1 MLDSLWDIGMTD
13 TKTALALI
21 ARGTDEI
28 TKLEELEER
37 LDLDRPLRVKVGFD
51 PSAPDL
57 HIGHTVVINKMRQFQ
72 DLGHTVIFLIG
83 DFTGLIGDPTGK
95 SATRKP
101 LTPEQVQEN
110 AETYAQQ
117 VFKILDPDKT
127 EIRFNSEWL
136 NQLGSDGMVRLAAKY
151 TVARMLERDDF
162 ETRYKN
168 NQPIAIHE
176 FLYPLAQGY
185 DSVVLECDVEM
196 GGTDQKFNLHV
207 GRHLQQHYKQSPQV
221 IITLPLLEGLDGVQK
236 MSKSLGNYVGI
247 TEPPGEMFG
256 KLMSISDELMWRY
269 FDLLSF
275 RSNQEISDLK
285 ADMTGGRNP
294 RDIKFLLC
302 EEIIERFHS
311 REAAVAAREEFIS
324 RFQRGQMPE
333 DIPEKSL
340 ETAGEGIGIAA
351 ALSQCGMTSSNSDAF
366 RMIAQGGVRID
377 GEKISDRTLRLE
389 SGFTGILQV
398 GKRKFCKATIK

>member
-1 MLDSLWDIGMTD
+1 MTD

-37 LDLDRPLRVKVGFD
+37 LELGRPLRVKVGFD

-83 DFTGLIGDPTGK
+83 DFTGMIGDPTGK
-95 SATRKP
+95 NVTRKP
-101 LTPEQVQEN
+101 LTPEQIQEN
-110 AETYAQQ
+110 AETYAKQ

-127 EIRFNSEWL
+127 EVRFNSEWL
-136 NQLGSDGMVRLAAKY
+136 NQLGADGMVRLAAKY

-162 ETRYKN
+162 EQRYKN

-185 DSVVLECDVEM
+185 DSVMLECDVEM

-207 GRHLQQHYKQSPQV
+207 GRHLQQHYKQPPQV

-269 FDLLSF
+269 YDLLSF
-275 RSNQEISDLK
+275 RSNQEIADLK
-285 ADMTGGRNP
+285 ADVTGGRNP

-311 REAAVAAREEFIS
+311 RDAAVAAREEFIA

-333 DIPEKSL
+333 DMPEKTF
-340 ETAGEGIGIAA
+340 ETAGEGIGIAT
-351 ALSQCGMTSSNSDAF
+351 ALSQCGMTSSNSEAF
-366 RMIAQGGVRID
+366 RMIQQGGVRID
-377 GEKISDRTLRLE
+377 GEKISDRTLTLE
-389 SGFTGILQV
+389 AGFTGILQV

>member
-1 MLDSLWDIGMTD
+1 MI
-13 TKTALALI
+13 
-21 ARGTDEI
+21 
-28 TKLEELEER
+28 
-37 LDLDRPLRVKVGFD
+37 
-51 PSAPDL
+51 
-57 HIGHTVVINKMRQFQ
+57 
-72 DLGHTVIFLIG
+72 
-83 DFTGLIGDPTGK
+83 
-95 SATRKP
+95 
-101 LTPEQVQEN
+101 
-110 AETYAQQ
+110 
-117 VFKILDPDKT
+117 
-127 EIRFNSEWL
+127 
-136 NQLGSDGMVRLAAKY
+136 RLAAKY

-185 DSVVLECDVEM
+185 DSVMLECDVEM

-207 GRHLQQHYKQSPQV
+207 GRHLQQHYDQPPQV

-275 RSNQEISDLK
+275 RSNQEIADLK
-285 ADMTGGRNP
+285 ADATGGRNP

-311 REAAVAAREEFIS
+311 KDAAVAAREEFIA
-324 RFQRGQMPE
+324 RFQQGQMPE
-333 DIPEKSL
+333 DIPEKTF

-351 ALSQCGMTSSNSDAF
+351 ALSQCGMTSSNSEAF

-377 GEKISDRTLRLE
+377 GEKISDRTLRLDP
-389 SGFTGILQV
+389 GFAGILQV

>member
-1 MLDSLWDIGMTD
+1 MTD
-13 TKTALALI
+13 LDAAVGLI

-37 LDLDRPLRVKVGFD
+37 LELGRPLRVKVGFD

-57 HIGHTVVINKMRQFQ
+57 HLGHTVIINKMRQFQ

-83 DFTGLIGDPTGK
+83 DFTGMIGDPTGK
-95 SATRKP
+95 SATRKA
-101 LTPEQVQEN
+101 LTPQQVQEN
-110 AETYAQQ
+110 AQTYARQ
-117 VFKILDPDKT
+117 VYKILDEEKT
-127 EIRFNSEWL
+127 EVRFNSEWL
-136 NQLGSDGMVRLAAKY
+136 NALGSAGMIRLAAKY

-162 ETRYKN
+162 ETRYRN

-185 DSVVLECDVEM
+185 DSVELKCDVEM

-207 GRHLQQHYKQSPQV
+207 GRQLQQHYGQPPQV

-236 MSKSLGNYVGI
+236 MSKSLDNYVGI

-269 FDLLSF
+269 YDLLSF
-275 RSNQEISDLK
+275 RGNAEIAALK
-285 ADMTGGRNP
+285 VKVADGLNP
-294 RDIKFLLC
+294 RDVKFLLC

-311 REAAVAAREEFIS
+311 REDAVAAREEFIA
-324 RFQRGQMPE
+324 RFRQGEMPE
-333 DIPEKSL
+333 DMPEKTL
-340 ETAGEGIGIAA
+340 ETGGDGIGIAA
-351 ALSQCGMTSSNSDAF
+351 ALSQCGLTSSNSEAF
-366 RMIAQGGVRID
+366 RMIQQGGVRID
-377 GEKISDRTLRLE
+377 GEKVDDRTLQLPP
-389 SGFTGILQV
+389 GFNGVLQV
-398 GKRKFCKATIK
+398 GKRKFCKASVK